1 MPGIRNLNHS
11 ELLEVILLESW
22 KHPCFE
28 NLVVADEHAYIC
40 TNRRGISDV
49 ILISSKVLKGP
60 FSTSFISPGGD
71 CKRNCETA
79 WIRSSSF
86 IDAMIVLTVKVG
98 TNDED
103 KDRAA
108 ARRCLTGRAG
118 RA

>member
-1 MPGIRNLNHS
+1 MPDVRNLRHR
-11 ELLEVILLESW
+11 ELLEVILLERW

-28 NLVVADEHAYIC
+28 TLVVPDEHAYIC

-49 ILISSKVLKGP
+49 ILISSKVLNGP

-79 WIRSSSF
+79 WTRSSVV
-86 IDAMIVLTVKVG
+86 IDAMIVLTVKVR
-98 TNDED
+98 TSDED

-108 ARRCLTGRAG
+108 
-118 RA
+118 